1 MNRYM
6 VSEPGYG
13 SNVFLFLFR
22 LVLHTKRILSSKF
35 VRGHL
40 LCWLLWFLLEPGITT
55 TLGRAM
61 VYARARERRHF
72 WRRVS
77 LACKTRLEDR
87 PWCWA
92 VWDEDR

>member
-6 VSEPGYG
+6 VSELGYG

-40 LCWLLWFLLEPGITT
+40 LCWLLWFLLEPGIAT
-55 TLGRAM
+55 TLGHMM
-61 VYARARERRHF
+61 VYAPTRKHRHL
-72 WRRVS
+72 WRQV
-77 LACKTRLEDR
+77 LLVKKLIKILKLLK
-87 PWCWA
+87 
-92 VWDEDR
+92 